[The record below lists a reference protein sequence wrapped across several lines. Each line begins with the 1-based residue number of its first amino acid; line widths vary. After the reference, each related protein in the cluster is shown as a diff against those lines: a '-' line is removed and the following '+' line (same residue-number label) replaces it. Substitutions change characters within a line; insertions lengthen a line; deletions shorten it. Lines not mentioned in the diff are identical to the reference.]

1 MEAFMTKKVDWATHL
16 QAIEAEGISIKD
28 YAAREGL
35 PMSQNRCPMNHV
47 AICPLSH
54 GLAAA

>member
-1 MEAFMTKKVDWATHL
+1 MTKKVDWATHL